1 MAMRYR
7 LVAAIGLM
15 VLLPVSSATAAPPF
29 NCSNAQEPAEIA
41 LCDSPELG
49 LLDREMN
56 RLYFD
61 KRDGWKAAGK
71 LAEAD
76 ALRAEQRVFLKTR
89 NACNYET
96 ACLTALYK
104 KRLEELKK
112 P

>member
-1 MAMRYR
+1 MRYSF
-7 LVAAIGLM
+7 LAAICVM
-15 VLLPVSSATAAPPF
+15 ALLPAAAASAAPPF
-29 NCSNAQEPAEIA
+29 DCSNAQEPAEIA

-76 ALRAEQRVFLKTR
+76 ALRTEQRAFLKAR

-96 ACLTALYK
+96 ACLTAIYK
-104 KRLEELKK
+104 KRLEDLKK

>member
-1 MAMRYR
+1 MKLRYC
-7 LVAAIGLM
+7 LTAVAGM
-15 VLLPVSSATAAPPF
+15 VTLFLAAVADAAPPF

-49 LLDREMN
+49 LMDREMN

-76 ALRAEQRVFLKTR
+76 ALRTEQRAFLKAR

-96 ACLTALYK
+96 ACLTAIYK
-104 KRLEELKK
+104 KRLEDLKK

>member
-1 MAMRYR
+1 MAKLYS
-7 LVAAIGLM
+7 LVVAIALAT
-15 VLLPVSSATAAPPF
+15 LLPATGAIAAPPF
-29 NCSNAQEPAEIA
+29 DCSNAQEPAEIA

-76 ALRAEQRVFLKTR
+76 ALRTEQRAFLKAR

-96 ACLTALYK
+96 ACLTAIYK
-104 KRLEELKK
+104 KRLEDLKK